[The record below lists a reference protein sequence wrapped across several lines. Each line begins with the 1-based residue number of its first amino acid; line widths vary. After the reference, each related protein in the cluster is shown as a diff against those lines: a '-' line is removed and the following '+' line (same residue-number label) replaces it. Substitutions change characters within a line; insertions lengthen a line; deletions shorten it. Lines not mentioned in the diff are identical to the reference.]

1 MMVAALSDE
10 EQEIGGH
17 FHQHCGEDSE
27 REMHILHISHILHIL
42 QISHTYISHILHI
55 CIVMLHNAICLLV
68 PLALLSTQE
77 SK

>member
-27 REMHILHISHILHIL
+27 REMHILHILHKL
-42 QISHTYISHILHI
+42 HTYISHILHI

-77 SK
+77 SKWR

>member
-17 FHQHCGEDSE
+17 FHQHCGEYSK
-27 REMHILHISHILHIL
+27 REMHILHISH
-42 QISHTYISHILHI
+42 TYILHILHI

-77 SK
+77 SKRR